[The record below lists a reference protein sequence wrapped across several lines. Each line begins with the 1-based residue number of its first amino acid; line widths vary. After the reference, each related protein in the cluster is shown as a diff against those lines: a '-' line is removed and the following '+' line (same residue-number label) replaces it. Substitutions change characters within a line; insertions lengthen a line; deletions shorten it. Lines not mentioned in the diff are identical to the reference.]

1 MKRTF
6 SIPRTLFAVA
16 MALTASFS
24 ALPASADYQFIV
36 SGYPAEN
43 PKSALASTGTAVAT
57 SMQSAGSA
65 AQPLEA
71 RFRSWFSAVI
81 EKINTFPPTGFLL
94 ILR

>member
-1 MKRTF
+1 MKKTF
-6 SIPRTLFAVA
+6 SISRTLVAVA

-24 ALPASADYQFIV
+24 ALPAAADYQFIV

>member
-16 MALTASFS
+16 MTLTASFS
-24 ALPASADYQFIV
+24 ALPAAADYQFIV

-43 PKSALASTGTAVAT
+43 PRSALASTGTAVAT
-57 SMQSAGSA
+57 STLSAGST

-71 RFRSWFSAVI
+71 RFRSWFSSVI
-81 EKINTFPPTGFLL
+81 EKINTFPPTGLL
-94 ILR
+94 LFFR

>member
-6 SIPRTLFAVA
+6 SISRTLFAVT
-16 MALTASFS
+16 LTLTVAFS
-24 ALPASADYQFIV
+24 VQSVAADYQFIV

-94 ILR
+94 FFR